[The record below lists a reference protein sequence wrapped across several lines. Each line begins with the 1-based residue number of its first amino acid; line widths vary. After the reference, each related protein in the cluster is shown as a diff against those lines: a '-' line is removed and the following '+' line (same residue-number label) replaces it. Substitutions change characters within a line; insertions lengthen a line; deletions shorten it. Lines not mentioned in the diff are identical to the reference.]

1 MGRKVEK
8 IGLVI
13 RIMDNSKQKQAR
25 FTIMIYSVALQILG
39 LGLSVAIPI
48 INGIDVGNFI
58 LFGMIATTIGLTIW
72 SFQTMNKKD
81 KKKDRSP
88 ISSRIY
94 YVVIIAVSITL
105 LILNMIITDFDM
117 TQNLP
122 LAKDFNLN
130 ENDAKATVAMTLLLI
145 GIIVYYKYFKKKRG
159 SKGVVRRGWNEQ
171 QKSQVR
177 NRQNGKCAKCG
188 DSPPRWEYHHK
199 DGDRSNNA
207 IWNCQG
213 LCPNCHSVKTHE
225 E

>member
-1 MGRKVEK
+1 ME
-8 IGLVI
+8 
-13 RIMDNSKQKQAR
+13 NKQKQAR
-25 FTIMIYSVALQILG
+25 LNIMIYSVALQIIG
-39 LGLSVAIPI
+39 LVLSVAIPI

-81 KKKDRSP
+81 KKKGRSP

-94 YVVIIAVSITL
+94 FVVIIAVSITL

-117 TQNLP
+117 TRNLP

-159 SKGVVRRGWNEQ
+159 SKGVVRRGWSEIE
-171 QKSQVR
+171 KEEVR
-177 NRQNGKCAKCG
+177 ERQGGSCNKCG
-188 DSPPRWEYHHK
+188 KSPPRWEYHHK
-199 DGDRSNNA
+199 DGNRSNNSMS
-207 IWNCQG
+207 NCEG
-213 LCPNCHSVKTHE
+213 LCPNCHSVKTHG
-225 E
+225 